1 MGDSAEILDAIDDL
15 QDELSDIKRDLD
27 EIKIVLSD
35 ILDWM
40 VEEEE

>member
-1 MGDSAEILDAIDDL
+1 MSESAEILDAIDDL

-40 VEEEE
+40 VEEED

>member
-1 MGDSAEILDAIDDL
+1 MSDSAEILDAIDDL
-15 QDELSDIKRDLD
+15 QDEMSDIKRDLD